1 MWETPGRQA
10 RRRTAAHGLGRA
22 VCCPARASGGA
33 GRGRAGTSGAALRA
47 DAGRA
52 GDGAGGVWLRT
63 LARGSGSVL
72 ALGIGRCRSMGA
84 RRVQQL
90 RRERESRSWA
100 AQEERV
106 RGSRAHERR
115 PQLSWCERLRHEL
128 MRRDASELASSEY
141 GSSSGLV
148 SAAQELAC

>member
-1 MWETPGRQA
+1 MWETPGWRA
-10 RRRTAAHGLGRA
+10 HRRTAARGLGRA
-22 VCCPARASGGA
+22 VCGPARASGGA
-33 GRGRAGTSGAALRA
+33 GRGRAGTSGTALHA

-63 LARGSGSVL
+63 LARGSGSIL

-84 RRVQQL
+84 GRVQQL
-90 RRERESRSWA
+90 RCARESRSWVP
-100 AQEERV
+100 QEEWV

-115 PQLSWCERLRHEL
+115 PQLSWRERLRHEL
-128 MRRDASELASSEY
+128 MRRDASERASSEY
-141 GSSSGLV
+141 GSWSGMV